1 MKESG
6 STLGI
11 NLSFVIA
18 FAFFFPFPDFGTS
31 VQISLTFSKTL
42 QIIANRRF
50 VHIAVSVECFYVTKK
65 LVVVSY
71 VNQYLKT

>member
-1 MKESG
+1 M
-6 STLGI
+6 GI

-18 FAFFFPFPDFGTS
+18 LAFFFPFPDFGTS

-42 QIIANRRF
+42 QISANASSL
-50 VHIAVSVECFYVTKK
+50 HIAVPVKCFYVAKK

-71 VNQYLKT
+71 VNQDLKT